1 MKAGRILI
9 AIFAVTAISGC
20 GHKAGPALSGGKPP
34 NYWVKNVS
42 SPDKKLRKE
51 AVEKLGN
58 LGVAN
63 GDVLPALTGALHD
76 VDPQIRGEA
85 VLALAK
91 LGREAKRAIPD
102 LEALS
107 QRDSDA
113 KVRGYAARTLE
124 KLR

>member
-1 MKAGRILI
+1 MIAGRFIIVIL
-9 AIFAVTAISGC
+9 AVSAISGC
-20 GHKAGPALSGGKPP
+20 GHGAVPSLSGGKPP
-34 NYWVKNVS
+34 NYRIKKVT

-58 LGVAN
+58 LGAV
-63 GDVLPALTGALHD
+63 DPEVLPVLTGALHD
-76 VDPQIRGEA
+76 ADAQIRGDA

-91 LGREAKRAIPD
+91 LGRAAKPAIPG

-107 QRDSDA
+107 RSDPDAQVRD
-113 KVRGYAARTLE
+113 YAARALE